1 METDTVGPTKLVV
14 SSLSALL
21 AAITGSNSEFCR
33 IIYVPIRR
41 DKGNASK
48 FRNVELQEKIVSD
61 IAKIFAF
68 ETYFTKNMADA
79 ILQISCESR
88 KIIDVNTI
96 GYLGTHVKSLTNVTK
111 IVGAGSEHLSAFIP
125 RIPSL
130 NLKDLHLRFNILRNY
145 FQRYGVHAV
154 HCFVKKS
161 SGSFFFWKSIPIN
174 LKTYSSVCNRIFQAL
189 ELSPQYTFLQD
200 LSVDLAKNPNKK
212 LLVFLPVASHYG
224 GVESDTQEILDHI
237 FQNFGA
243 ENFYTLVKNHPSD
256 GETNSTVYA
265 GRKLV
270 NWNTDLS
277 RTFPVEVILNTYQ
290 ERLLLVG
297 SGSSAM
303 FAVEK
308 GNKFMYYPNSKWGH
322 KLAKRNT
329 NHLLR
334 YFGIGKINLK

>member
-1 METDTVGPTKLVV
+1 V
-14 SSLSALL
+14 
-21 AAITGSNSEFCR
+21 
-33 IIYVPIRR
+33 
-41 DKGNASK
+41 
-48 FRNVELQEKIVSD
+48 LQEKIVSD

-68 ETYFTKNMADA
+68 ETYFTKNTEDA
-79 ILQISCESR
+79 ILQISCASR

-96 GYLGTHVKSLTNVTK
+96 GYLGTHVKSLRNVTK

-125 RIPSL
+125 RIPTF
-130 NLKDLHLRFNILRNY
+130 NLKDLRLRFNILRNY
-145 FQRYGVHAV
+145 FQRYGVRAV
-154 HCFVKKS
+154 HCFVQKPS
-161 SGSFFFWKSIPIN
+161 YSFIFWKSIPID
-174 LKTYSSVCNRIFQAL
+174 LKTYSSVCNRIFQTLAL
-189 ELSPQYTFLQD
+189 IPQYTFLQD
-200 LSVDLAKNPNKK
+200 LSLDLANNPNRK

-224 GVESDTQEILDHI
+224 GVESDTQEILACF
-237 FQNFGA
+237 FQSFGA
-243 ENFYTLVKNHPSD
+243 EDFYTLVKNHPSD
-256 GETNSTVYA
+256 GETNTTVYA

-277 RTFPVEVILNTYQ
+277 RTFPVEVILNAYQ
-290 ERLLLVG
+290 DRLFLVG

-322 KLAKRNT
+322 QLAKRNT

>member
-1 METDTVGPTKLVV
+1 METDTAGPTKLVV

-21 AAITGSNSEFCR
+21 AAITCSNSEFCR

-68 ETYFTKNMADA
+68 ETYFTKSAEDA

-88 KIIDVNTI
+88 KIIDVNTM
-96 GYLGTHVKSLTNVTK
+96 GYLGTHVTSLRNVTK
-111 IVGAGSEHLSAFIP
+111 IIGAGSEHLSAFIP
-125 RIPSL
+125 RIPTL
-130 NLKDLHLRFNILRNY
+130 NLKDLRLRFNILRNY
-145 FQRYGVHAV
+145 FQRYGVRAV

-161 SGSFFFWKSIPIN
+161 SHSFIFWKSIPID
-174 LKTYSSVCNRIFQAL
+174 LKTYSNVCIRIFQTL
-189 ELSPQYTFLQD
+189 ELIPQYTFLQD
-200 LSVDLAKNPNKK
+200 LSVDLAKNPNRK

-224 GVESDTQEILDHI
+224 GVESDTQEILTRF
-237 FQNFGA
+237 FQSFGA
-243 ENFYTLVKNHPSD
+243 EDFYTLVKNHPSD
-256 GETNSTVYA
+256 GEANTTVYA

-277 RTFPVEVILNTYQ
+277 RTFPVEVILNAYQ
-290 ERLLLVG
+290 DRLFLVG

-334 YFGIGKINLK
+334 HFGIGKINLK